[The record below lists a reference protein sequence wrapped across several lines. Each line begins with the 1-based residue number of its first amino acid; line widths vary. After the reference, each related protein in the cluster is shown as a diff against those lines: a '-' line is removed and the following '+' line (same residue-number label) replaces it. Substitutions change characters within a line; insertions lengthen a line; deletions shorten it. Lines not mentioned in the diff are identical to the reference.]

1 MKENELE
8 SSFATA
14 GGYMVNGDD
23 NKNHRPKK
31 MSVVS
36 WLIVISVAL
45 LPLLVAFVLP
55 LIGVADGSVTI
66 LTIITVLIAVLVIQL
81 VWAHKSNRKK

>member
-1 MKENELE
+1 
-8 SSFATA
+8 
-14 GGYMVNGDD
+14 MVSEDK
-23 NKNHRPKK
+23 NKGQRHAK
-31 MSVVS
+31 MSPLA

-55 LIGVADGSVTI
+55 LIGVANGSVTV

-81 VWAHKSNRKK
+81 IWAHKNNQKK